1 MNIMSKK
8 GTKIMEKDSKN
19 NTIIDDKPGQ
29 AFSMVSPY
37 GVMPHDVFCKPR
49 KRIEYILS
57 PKNCPDEGIIPLPFL
72 LKIKDEDNYLIFK
85 GLQTVKL
92 SSEESYDKITN
103 KNIIRYILKEHIAAV
118 FRASYKNNIDFL
130 KAQEYGDLTD

>member
-1 MNIMSKK
+1 M
-8 GTKIMEKDSKN
+8 
-19 NTIIDDKPGQ
+19 
-29 AFSMVSPY
+29 
-37 GVMPHDVFCKPR
+37 FCVPR

-57 PKNCPDEGIIPLPFL
+57 PKNYPDEGIIPFL

-103 KNIIRYILKEHIAAV
+103 KNIIRYILKEHRAAL
-118 FRASYKNNIDFL
+118 FCASYENIIDFL
-130 KAQEYGDLTD
+130 KTQEYRELTD

>member
-1 MNIMSKK
+1 
-8 GTKIMEKDSKN
+8 MEKDSKN
-19 NTIIDDKPGQ
+19 NMIIDDKPGQ

-57 PKNCPDEGIIPLPFL
+57 SKNYPDEGIIPFL

-103 KNIIRYILKEHIAAV
+103 KNIIRYILKEHISAV
-118 FRASYKNNIDFL
+118 FRARYKNNIDFL
-130 KAQEYGDLTD
+130 KAQEYGELTD

>member
-57 PKNCPDEGIIPLPFL
+57 PKNYPDEGILPFL

-103 KNIIRYILKEHIAAV
+103 KNIIRYMLKEHIAAV

-130 KAQEYGDLTD
+130 KAQEYGELTD

>member
-1 MNIMSKK
+1 
-8 GTKIMEKDSKN
+8 MEKDSKN
-19 NTIIDDKPGQ
+19 NMIIDDKPGQ

-37 GVMPHDVFCKPR
+37 GVMPHDVLCKPR

-57 PKNCPDEGIIPLPFL
+57 PKNCPDDRIVPFL

-85 GLQTVKL
+85 GLQTLKL

-103 KNIIRYILKEHIAAV
+103 KNIIRYILKEHNAAV
-118 FRASYKNNIDFL
+118 FRAIYENNIDFL
-130 KAQEYGDLTD
+130 KVQEYVELTD

>member
-1 MNIMSKK
+1 
-8 GTKIMEKDSKN
+8 MEKDSKN
-19 NTIIDDKPGQ
+19 NMIIDDKPGQ

-37 GVMPHDVFCKPR
+37 GVIPYDVFCKPR

-57 PKNCPDEGIIPLPFL
+57 PKPYPDEGIIPFL

-103 KNIIRYILKEHIAAV
+103 KNIIRYILKEHNASV
-118 FRASYKNNIDFL
+118 FRAIYENNIDFL
-130 KAQEYGDLTD
+130 KVQEYVELTD

>member
-1 MNIMSKK
+1 
-8 GTKIMEKDSKN
+8 MEKDSKN

-57 PKNCPDEGIIPLPFL
+57 PKNCPDEGIIPFL

-118 FRASYKNNIDFL
+118 FRASYENNIDFL
-130 KAQEYGDLTD
+130 KAQEYGELTD

>member
-37 GVMPHDVFCKPR
+37 GVMPHDVLCKPR

-57 PKNCPDEGIIPLPFL
+57 PKTVLMMELYHYRFY
-72 LKIKDEDNYLIFK
+72 LK
-85 GLQTVKL
+85 
-92 SSEESYDKITN
+92 
-103 KNIIRYILKEHIAAV
+103 
-118 FRASYKNNIDFL
+118 
-130 KAQEYGDLTD
+130 